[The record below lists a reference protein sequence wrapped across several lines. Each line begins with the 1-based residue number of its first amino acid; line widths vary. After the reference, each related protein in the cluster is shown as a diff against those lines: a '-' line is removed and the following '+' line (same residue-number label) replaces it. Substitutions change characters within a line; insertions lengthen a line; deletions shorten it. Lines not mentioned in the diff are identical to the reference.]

1 LKDDD
6 AEKGRDM
13 VRIAQFG
20 PVQTLPAQL
29 GGRRS
34 SYKVTYYDASGAIK
48 VFDMSADALIQK
60 QNITD
65 LTDAA
70 TTLRDSEAAKLKRET
85 DLLTA
90 KKAKLDAEK
99 ALITAEKDLKAAQA
113 GPSPSPTP

>member
-1 LKDDD
+1 
-6 AEKGRDM
+6 
-13 VRIAQFG
+13 
-20 PVQTLPAQL
+20 
-29 GGRRS
+29 
-34 SYKVTYYDASGAIK
+34 
-48 VFDMSADALIQK
+48 LIQK

-65 LTDAA
+65 LTDTA